1 MMNTLKRTRRQKL
14 IKWVGC
20 SGKTHDG
27 KGEKVIR
34 VGDEMKMEEEET
46 GKKWWQKGG
55 GGEITGKEKKE
66 REAEEKEMEAGK
78 RGGRG

>member
-1 MMNTLKRTRRQKL
+1 MNILKRTRRQKL
-14 IKWVGC
+14 IKWVSC
-20 SGKTHDG
+20 SGNTHDG

-46 GKKWWQKGG
+46 GKKRWWQKGG

-66 REAEEKEMEAGK
+66 REAEKKEMEAEK